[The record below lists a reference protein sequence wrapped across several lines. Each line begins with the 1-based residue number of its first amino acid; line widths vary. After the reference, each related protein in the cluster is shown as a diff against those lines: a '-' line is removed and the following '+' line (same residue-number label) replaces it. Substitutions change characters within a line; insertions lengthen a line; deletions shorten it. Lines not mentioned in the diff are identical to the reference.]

1 MAPRPLLASLLRTS
15 IFLAAAALAVVS
27 AAACEEGTGEKKGP
41 ATPAVDPAEQARI
54 DEGKKLIKQA
64 NDAYTDK
71 AYDRV
76 RKLLRQAAE
85 LNNESQRFE
94 IEEAQERLDKKQA
107 KMWANEVDETFK
119 NKDCAGAFKQL
130 HEPLKTLADS
140 EAFTRELRK
149 LVGADAL
156 KCAQDMVDQKTTAGA
171 FADARKVTKDPQIVV
186 VLGDKVA
193 EKLRAELE
201 VTIAEALKGQIA
213 ADLRARK
220 WAAAVEKIDAASKK
234 GDANDDQVTM
244 LLESVRQGATPEI
257 AALATKELGQNDAA
271 AALRQ
276 IDQIAKT
283 VRWAIAEPGGV
294 QTGAVLPEDLA
305 KKREAL
311 AIWVEA
317 QHLAFK
323 PLTKPDER
331 WTHGKVQVFPAAKAD
346 APSKQDIPHGTRIWI
361 LGTAKDKALVTT
373 VDPAGGKLLQLLDKV
388 AGWAPAARLVK
399 ENTTDWLVPDEELK
413 GQRVWGPLRPSEP
426 MWELGVVVDVSGKD
440 ITVQRLA
447 DGQNQKLTR
456 QKLRSGRLS
465 PGTRVLT
472 FCVEKNQPAQVVG
485 VTPAGRSANLKCDS
499 GQEKEEDLAS
509 LRSKPEILPTT
520 K

>member
-1 MAPRPLLASLLRTS
+1 MALRSLLTTLRTS
-15 IFLAAAALAVVS
+15 IVLAAAVLAFVS
-27 AAACEEGTGEKKGP
+27 AAACADETGEKKGP

-54 DEGKKLIKQA
+54 DEGRKLIKQA
-64 NDAYTDK
+64 NDAYSEK

-85 LNNESQRFE
+85 LNIESQRFE

-107 KMWANEVDETFK
+107 HMWANEVEETFK
-119 NKDCAGAFKQL
+119 NKDCPGAFKQL

-171 FADARKVTKDPQIVV
+171 FADARKLTKDPQIVN
-186 VLGDKVA
+186 VLGQKVA
-193 EKLRAELE
+193 QKLGAELE
-201 VTIAEALKGQIA
+201 VTITEALKGQIA
-213 ADLRARK
+213 ADLRAHK
-220 WAAAVEKIDAASKK
+220 WAAAVEKIDLASKK
-234 GDANDDQVTM
+234 GDASDEEVN
-244 LLESVRQGATPEI
+244 LLLQSVREGASPEI
-257 AALATKELGQNDAA
+257 ASLATKELGQNDAP

-294 QTGAVLPEDLA
+294 QTGAALPEELA

-323 PLTKPDER
+323 PLTKPDDR

-346 APSKQDIPHGTRIWI
+346 APSKQDIPHGTKVWI

-373 VDPAGGKLLQLLDKV
+373 VDPAGARFLQLLDKV
-388 AGWAPAARLVK
+388 AGWAPAGRLVK
-399 ENTTDWLVPDEELK
+399 ENTSDWLVPDEQLS
-413 GQRVWGPLRPSEP
+413 GQRVWAPLRPSEP
-426 MWELGVVVDVSGKD
+426 LWELGVVVDVSGKE

-447 DGQNQKLTR
+447 DGQNVKLTR
-456 QKLRSGRLS
+456 QKLRSGKLS

-472 FCVEKNQPAQVVG
+472 FCVAKEQPAQVVE
-485 VTPAGRSANLKCDS
+485 VTPAGRSAKLKCDG

-509 LRSKPEILPTT
+509 LRSKPEILPAT